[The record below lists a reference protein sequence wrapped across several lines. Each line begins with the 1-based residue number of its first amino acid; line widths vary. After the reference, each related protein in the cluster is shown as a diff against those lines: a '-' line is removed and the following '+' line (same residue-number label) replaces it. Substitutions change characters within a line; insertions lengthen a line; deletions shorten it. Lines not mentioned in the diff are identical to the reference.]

1 MSRGE
6 QGPVEQNLEKMIS
19 LINVLRPSLL
29 GAIDV
34 SVVEAILALGYGKLW
49 KVSQRCESDKMSDVI
64 LASGRY

>member
-6 QGPVEQNLEKMIS
+6 QGPVDQNLEKMIS

-34 SVVEAILALGYGKLW
+34 SVEAILALEYRKLW
-49 KVSQRCESDKMSDVI
+49 KISQRCESDKMSDVI
-64 LASGRY
+64 LASGCY

>member
-1 MSRGE
+1 MD
-6 QGPVEQNLEKMIS
+6 QNLEKMIS

-34 SVVEAILALGYGKLW
+34 SVEAILALGYGKLW